1 MLACLNYWADRHRPF
16 WAVFYTRG
24 RGCFI
29 SFFFHFFSISKF
41 SNYVLIY
48 RKKGRLL
55 FLYTRRKYRSSSA
68 HHKMVMHPFYR
79 GRKIKDWSKMF
90 DRKQY
95 RVSNLD
101 LQLKITLYYPKT
113 ILAWYAPTPI
123 LPNKLNT
130 RIIRCNQS
138 FQKRLTRTWGNLILF
153 PFQIVSH

>member
-1 MLACLNYWADRHRPF
+1 MGFGKAQMLACLNYWADRHRPF

-24 RGCFI
+24 RVCFI

-101 LQLKITLYYPKT
+101 LQLKNQNQ
-113 ILAWYAPTPI
+113 PI
-123 LPNKLNT
+123 LLQNKSFIT
-130 RIIRCNQS
+130 IIVNY
-138 FQKRLTRTWGNLILF
+138 
-153 PFQIVSH
+153 